1 MPWNALLLP
10 LLGGFIFISHWWRT
24 RYFVLRFDGH
34 RLIFYSA
41 AAGAFF
47 LTISTLVTISFASQF
62 PELIE
67 WWQSFRPFPHLAKT
81 FLSFLLGASIWWPLN
96 RFFHEK
102 QREID
107 RVIEEKD
114 DPLEIMLRK
123 ALGQGRLIMFSVK
136 NGKVYVGFV
145 ASLQDPS
152 RTMQFIKIVPL
163 MSGYRD
169 KDTKVVQ
176 FTTFYPQVDEAGQ
189 PVKAF
194 EVVLPAGELQSVNL
208 FDETVH
214 AKYFALPKTV
224 IEPIKPDDAVT
235 PKPLTASTAEVE
247 GDELPE
253 SEMSSAEKKLLD
265 AIFGRP
271 KSPGK

>member
-10 LLGGFIFISHWWRT
+10 LLGGFIFISHWWRS

-47 LTISTLVTISFASQF
+47 LTVSTFAILSFASLF
-62 PELIE
+62 PELE
-67 WWQSFRPFPHLAKT
+67 QWWQALKPFPHLAKT
-81 FLSFLLGASIWWPLN
+81 FLSFLLGALLWWPLN
-96 RFFHEK
+96 RFFHDK

-107 RVIEEKD
+107 RVIGEKD
-114 DPLEIMLRK
+114 DPLEVMLRM
-123 ALGQGRLIMFSVK
+123 ALGRGRLVMFSVK
-136 NGKVYVGFV
+136 NGKVYVGLV
-145 ASLQDPS
+145 VSLQDPS

-176 FTTFYPQVDEAGQ
+176 FTTFYPQTDEMGR
-189 PVKAF
+189 PLRAF
-194 EVVLPAGELQSVNL
+194 EVVLPASELQSVNL

-214 AKYFALPKTV
+214 AKYFALPKIE
-224 IEPIKPDDAVT
+224 IEPITSDTTVT
-235 PKPLTASTAEVE
+235 TKSSSASTDKVKD
-247 GDELPE
+247 DEISE
-253 SEMSSAEKKLLD
+253 SRESAAEKKLLD

>member
-10 LLGGFIFISHWWRT
+10 LLGGFIFISHWWRS

-47 LTISTLVTISFASQF
+47 LTLSTLLTTAFANWF
-62 PELIE
+62 PELVE
-67 WWQSFRPFPHLAKT
+67 WWQPLRPFPHLAKT
-81 FLSFLLGASIWWPLN
+81 FLAFLVGVSIWIPLN
-96 RFFHEK
+96 RFFHDK

-107 RVIEEKD
+107 RVIDEKD
-114 DPLEIMLRK
+114 DPLEVMLRK

-136 NGKVYVGFV
+136 NGKVYVGLV

-176 FTTFYPQVDEAGQ
+176 FTTFYPQVDETGQ

-194 EVVLPAGELQSVNL
+194 EVVLPTGELQSVNL
-208 FDETVH
+208 FDETIH
-214 AKYFALPKTV
+214 AKYFALPKPGA
-224 IEPIKPDDAVT
+224 EPIADVEPVT
-235 PKPLTASTAEVE
+235 LDSSSASTVEVADAEI
-247 GDELPE
+247 PE
-253 SEMSSAEKKLLD
+253 RGLSSAEKKLLD
-265 AIFGRP
+265 AIFGKPR
-271 KSPGK
+271 SPGK

>member
-47 LTISTLVTISFASQF
+47 LTISTLITIFAASQL
-62 PELIE
+62 PELIG
-67 WWQSFRPFPHLAKT
+67 WWQPFRPFPHLAKT
-81 FLSFLLGASIWWPLN
+81 FLAFLLGASIWWPLN
-96 RFFHEK
+96 RFFHDK

-114 DPLEIMLRK
+114 DPLEVMLRK
-123 ALGQGRLIMFSVK
+123 ALGRGRLIMFSVK
-136 NGKVYVGFV
+136 NGKVYVGLV

-176 FTTFYPQVDEAGQ
+176 FTTFYPQVDETGQ

-208 FDETVH
+208 FDATVH
-214 AKYFALPKTV
+214 AKYFALPKAWA
-224 IEPIKPDDAVT
+224 EPIKTADAVT
-235 PKPLTASTAEVE
+235 PKPPTASEVE
-247 GDELPE
+247 VDEDELPE
-253 SEMSSAEKKLLD
+253 SGISSAEKKLLD

-271 KSPGK
+271 RSPGK